1 MIRRADSGVF
11 TACHE
16 DLVFRGWSATTKE
29 MYEVL
34 ARLGM
39 SGAAKTG
46 PEVSHG
52 VAPYDAALVRG
63 AELDSDPEEWDEHL
77 QQVVYGP
84 ERLRLHDALAML
96 VEELPAPGPQAARM
110 RYVRDPDPGREL
122 GTWLDMRVAQ
132 VNSMSSQARL
142 ISAFGPGMAPGG
154 EDGARAHYLA
164 WVDPVLVVSTPDYEQ
179 WGRFDRA
186 EAWRRSLAWFCVLLY
201 EAAAADRLDEWIDMF
216 MTGHFQK
223 PVRLE
228 RVEGPA
234 GPIYAVEGDGT
245 HRAHFAR
252 VFGLP
257 LLARIQTS
265 PLPRPLLAVDR
276 PPSYGTSGRGCAS
289 LWRGLHALGL
299 LDAIEEPDTMLWTPA
314 SICAEWMLLAPE
326 MATAVSRIYD
336 QAYPKALCEATGLSN
351 TQLFDAEQ
359 WADTMLARSRC
370 P

>member
-1 MIRRADSGVF
+1 
-11 TACHE
+11 
-16 DLVFRGWSATTKE
+16 
-29 MYEVL
+29 MYDVL

-39 SGAAKTG
+39 SGAAMTG
-46 PEVSHG
+46 PEVSHV
-52 VAPYDAALVRG
+52 VALYDAALVRE
-63 AELDSDPEEWDEHL
+63 AELDSDSEGWDEHL
-77 QQVVYGP
+77 QRVVHGP
-84 ERLRLHDALAML
+84 ERLHLHDALSML
-96 VEELPAPGPQAARM
+96 LAEMPEPGPQAARM

-142 ISAFGPGMAPGG
+142 ISAFGSGMAPGG

-164 WVDPVLVVSTPDYEQ
+164 WVDPVLVVSTPDHEQ

-201 EAAAADRLDEWIDMF
+201 EAAAADRLDEWIDTF

-234 GPIYAVEGDGT
+234 GPIFAVEGDGT

-276 PPSYGTSGRGCAS
+276 PPSSYGTSGPGCAS
-289 LWRGLHALGL
+289 LWRGLRALGL
-299 LDAIEEPDTMLWTPA
+299 LDAIEESDAMLWTPT

-326 MATAVSRIYD
+326 MATAANRVYD
-336 QAYPKALCEATGLSN
+336 QTYPEALREATGLGN
-351 TQLFDAEQ
+351 AQLFDAEQ
-359 WADTMLARSRC
+359 WADTMLAWTRS